1 MTLMRKV
8 LYVRIVKIL
17 LIGVSLLILLSFA
30 RHIYKSKFGQAEANP
45 EKGVAKIKEL
55 ESEDISSIRNEIE
68 KNSDDNSDIDK
79 NKVDANFEKVF
90 EDSVIMGDSRSEG
103 LTEYG
108 ILSPSSVVAYKGR
121 NVIEAKGDVSEV
133 VDLSPNNVFLTYG
146 MNDLE
151 LFSNSKDFI
160 NKYEILINDVKRK
173 LPSSKIYVTSI
184 IPTTQAAI
192 EKEPSFKQVYSF
204 NKALEDMCKKL
215 NLEFINVNDSVNSK
229 ENLYEPDGIHF
240 SAKFYNGYLN
250 ILKNKANL

>member
-1 MTLMRKV
+1 M
-8 LYVRIVKIL
+8 KIL

-79 NKVDANFEKVF
+79 NKVDVNFDKVF

-103 LTEYG
+103 LTAYG

-192 EKEPSFKQVYSF
+192 EKEPSFKQVYTF

-215 NLEFINVNDSVNSK
+215 NLEFINVNNSVNSK

>member
-1 MTLMRKV
+1 MTIMRKV

-30 RHIYKSKFGQAEANP
+30 RHIYKSKFGQAEENP

-68 KNSDDNSDIDK
+68 KNSDDNLDIDK
-79 NKVDANFEKVF
+79 NKNDVNFDKVF

-103 LTEYG
+103 LTAYG

-192 EKEPSFKQVYSF
+192 EKEPSFKQVYTF

-215 NLEFINVNDSVNSK
+215 NLEFINVNNSVNSK

>member
-79 NKVDANFEKVF
+79 NKVDVNFDKVF

-103 LTEYG
+103 LTAYG

-192 EKEPSFKQVYSF
+192 EKEPSFKQVYTF

-215 NLEFINVNDSVNSK
+215 NLEFINVNNSVNSK